1 MMAQVGVPKAQRK
14 MLNVGEW
21 AKITQDYL
29 TAVQA
34 TSDFLESSLQLVDPV
49 VDELLTVK
57 QNAWTIRNYAGSLV
71 LRLLTTM
78 SAGQT
83 WGSTDIVAQAQ
94 DSGRVATA
102 WESVTTV
109 AARSDTPKPL
119 VDAVNTAKADRKS
132 TRLNSSH

>member
-1 MMAQVGVPKAQRK
+1 
-14 MLNVGEW
+14 
-21 AKITQDYL
+21 
-29 TAVQA
+29 
-34 TSDFLESSLQLVDPV
+34 
-49 VDELLTVK
+49 
-57 QNAWTIRNYAGSLV
+57 
-71 LRLLTTM
+71 M

-119 VDAVNTAKADRKS
+119 VDAVNTAKAFFSGPLADERATIARALSSDQKPDVELAKFQRSEERRVGKECVS
-132 TRLNSSH
+132 TCRSRWWPYH

>member
-1 MMAQVGVPKAQRK
+1 MRICD
-14 MLNVGEW
+14 W
-21 AKITQDYL
+21 S
-29 TAVQA
+29 
-34 TSDFLESSLQLVDPV
+34 SDVCSSDL
-49 VDELLTVK
+49 

-119 VDAVNTAKADRKS
+119 VDAVNTAKAFFSGPLADERATIARALSKIG
-132 TRLNSSH
+132 RAHV

>member
-1 MMAQVGVPKAQRK
+1 MRPTMMAQIALPKAQRK
-14 MLNVGEW
+14 MVNVVEW

-57 QNAWTIRNYAGSLV
+57 QNAWTLRNYAGSLV
-71 LRLLTTM
+71 LRSLTNM

-83 WGSTDIVAQAQ
+83 WGSTEKIETGP
-94 DSGRVATA
+94 GRERVGQYGKYWVGAG
-102 WESVTTV
+102 
-109 AARSDTPKPL
+109 
-119 VDAVNTAKADRKS
+119 
-132 TRLNSSH
+132 RLKKNR

>member
-1 MMAQVGVPKAQRK
+1 
-14 MLNVGEW
+14 
-21 AKITQDYL
+21 
-29 TAVQA
+29 
-34 TSDFLESSLQLVDPV
+34 
-49 VDELLTVK
+49 
-57 QNAWTIRNYAGSLV
+57 
-71 LRLLTTM
+71 M

-119 VDAVNTAKADRKS
+119 VDAVNTAKAFFSGPLADERATIARALSSAQKPDVELAQFQGHVPSDQTGRASGRETVGQYVKS
-132 TRLNSSH
+132 SVVA

>member
-1 MMAQVGVPKAQRK
+1 MRICD
-14 MLNVGEW
+14 W
-21 AKITQDYL
+21 S
-29 TAVQA
+29 
-34 TSDFLESSLQLVDPV
+34 SDVCSSDL
-49 VDELLTVK
+49 

-119 VDAVNTAKADRKS
+119 VDAVTTAKAFFSGPLADQIGRASWRERVCQYVEISVVAVSLK
-132 TRLNSSH
+132 TKKEQLQHAE

>member
-1 MMAQVGVPKAQRK
+1 MRPTMMAQIALPKAQRK
-14 MLNVGEW
+14 MVNVVEW

-71 LRLLTTM
+71 LRLLTTL
-78 SAGQT
+78 SADLKIGQ
-83 WGSTDIVAQAQ
+83 
-94 DSGRVATA
+94 ATCT
-102 WESVTTV
+102 ESVCQYVKISVV
-109 AARSDTPKPL
+109 AVSLKTK
-119 VDAVNTAKADRKS
+119 T
-132 TRLNSSH
+132 